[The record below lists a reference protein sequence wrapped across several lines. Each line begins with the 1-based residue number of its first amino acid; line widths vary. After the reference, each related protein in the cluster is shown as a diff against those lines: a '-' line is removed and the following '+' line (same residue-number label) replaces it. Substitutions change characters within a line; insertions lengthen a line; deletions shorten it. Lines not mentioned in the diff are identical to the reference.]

1 MHLCII
7 ASMKD
12 TDLKIKLRQT
22 RSAVEALH
30 LRQEDI
36 AKATGLSQS
45 QVSRILN
52 GRRLRRSESTDAVCI
67 YVRNQ
72 AQTVGIKDVQSCVPL
87 MTALSKVWDGTAKHA
102 EALSSVIES
111 LGALGSGS
119 FTSSPSLRED
129 HQRRR

>member
-1 MHLCII
+1 
-7 ASMKD
+7 MKD
-12 TDLKIKLRQT
+12 TDLKIKLRQA

-30 LRQEDI
+30 LRQKDI
-36 AKATGLSQS
+36 AQAAGLSQS

-67 YVRNQ
+67 YVSNQ
-72 AQTVGIKDVQSCVPL
+72 MQTVGIKDVQASVPL
-87 MTALSKVWDGTAKHA
+87 MTALSRVWDGTTKHA

-119 FTSSPSLRED
+119 FTPSPTLREG